1 MKKGW
6 KIVLIL
12 VIVILIIY
20 VLQKSFNIFEGEK
33 EKELYISC
41 NNISNSYEVYN
52 NEKIHFA
59 SSDDKCKLNLE
70 VRNIDRN
77 FIKLNST
84 LYLYKVDKNM
94 EVTDGSLSNEIFVAP
109 NDKLILLS
117 MDKNTKFIFEY
128 K

>member
-41 NNISNSYEVYN
+41 NNISDSYEVYN

-117 MDKNTKFIFEY
+117 MDKNTRFIFEY

>member
-41 NNISNSYEVYN
+41 NNISDSYEVYN